1 MHEAR
6 WSLHDG
12 SDGERRG
19 AAARGVDCDESVLR
33 IERGVA
39 RAVDDGRRH
48 ALEHV
53 LNVTLLIANG
63 KSEQKG
69 AVLLVQEER
78 FTPGR
83 RLFLSRPPR
92 CPRTRAGAWPA
103 CEKSARLRLVLSMF
117 QGASVPDPRRVACG
131 RPRPG
136 ANAVAQVSCIWPHSW
151 ASRTH
156 LGAGQPARH
165 AGQLVTAPANECVVV
180 TG

>member
-1 MHEAR
+1 VHEAR

-19 AAARGVDCDESVLR
+19 AAARGVDCQEHVLS
-33 IERGVA
+33 IDRGVA